1 MSEEFKLAAEVKL
14 KRRLKS
20 LQRIN
25 ENREID
31 RTFISCAEYQLFLDE
46 KREKKEFY
54 QPDHWLDFHFPKGSA
69 LQPIAGV
76 RAPDVEK
83 FCDWLSQKEHKKYRC
98 PTLAEAQ
105 EFFALENQEFA
116 TWCNENR
123 FLQWDSSNNREQRI
137 KFKVENLL
145 KGSWAVKY
153 FRWDK
158 FALARPFVIFLA
170 FVLDLARAL
179 DLALARPFALARAL
193 ARALALLVLALLDLD
208 LARTIDLDLARTIDL
223 VRTLKL
229 ALDLART
236 LARDDNVLQ
245 NFLKKQDYSAAQQ
258 YLQQL
263 QPTHNIE
270 QRKKNLLTELL
281 AILTTDNKIKQ
292 QQAWRRYIAYL
303 VEYAVIGYE
312 MLEKEEH
319 TGWQRLLFWRK
330 VRSYAREKEIMAELY
345 AWTKI
350 VEARQK
356 GELPAWEGIRIVRER
371 DV

>member
-25 ENREID
+25 ENRGID

-179 DLALARPFALARAL
+179 DLALAR
-193 ARALALLVLALLDLD
+193 
-208 LARTIDLDLARTIDL
+208 TIDLDLARTIDL

-281 AILTTDNKIKQ
+281 AILTTDNKIEQ
-292 QQAWRRYIAYL
+292 GQALRRYVAYL
-303 VEYAVIGYE
+303 AEYAVIGYE
-312 MLEKEEH
+312 ILGKEEH

-330 VRSYAREKEIMAELY
+330 VRNYYAREKETMAELH
-345 AWTKI
+345 AWAKI